1 MVKVIA
7 IQEDLMEDRQID
19 SKPMN
24 EDEFHMPSGLLL
36 EINGKTQ
43 LRYITTADGN
53 RVVLR
58 ASLHKFASE
67 GTDDP

>member
-1 MVKVIA
+1 M
-7 IQEDLMEDRQID
+7 ID
-19 SKPMN
+19 THS
-24 EDEFHMPSGLLL
+24 
-36 EINGKTQ
+36 
-43 LRYITTADGN
+43 ITTADGN